1 MKIKLGISLI
11 LAFLVLI
18 FISQNTDNVTVNFSY
33 WNVEMSIA
41 LLVFVTLGIGV
52 VMGWLL
58 NSYQRFLRNRKQTNK
73 QKHDEIQNNKNAEEI
88 VKKEEPAAAMQGDK
102 ETT

>member
-11 LAFLVLI
+11 LAFLMLI
-18 FISQNTDNVTVNFSY
+18 FISQNTDNVTVNFSS

-41 LLVFVTLGIGV
+41 LLVFIMLGTGV
-52 VMGWLL
+52 VLGWLL

-73 QKHDEIQNNKNAEEI
+73 KKHDEIQNNKNAEEL
-88 VKKEEPAAAMQGDK
+88 VTKEEPVAATQGDK

>member
-11 LAFLVLI
+11 LAFLMLI
-18 FISQNTDNVTVNFSY
+18 FISQNTDNVTVNFSS

-41 LLVFVTLGIGV
+41 LLVFIMLGTGV
-52 VMGWLL
+52 VLGWLL

-73 QKHDEIQNNKNAEEI
+73 QKHDEIQNNKNAEEV
-88 VKKEEPAAAMQGDK
+88 VKKEETAAALQGDK